1 MLTIRLTFS
10 FEDLVKILKNSMTIV
25 LKKKLGT
32 MLTCSTRQA
41 FSFKDLVDYY
51 YHIKKKT
58 WFIEGKVE
66 KIIKEKV
73 RKEWQAILYK
83 DQIIILMKYRD

>member
-1 MLTIRLTFS
+1 VQADTDTHVNKKNSMYKDNCDKKILDTMLTYSIRLIFS
-10 FEDLVKILKNSMTIV
+10 FKYLVKILRNSMTIV

-51 YHIKKKT
+51 HIKKKHD
-58 WFIEGKVE
+58 
-66 KIIKEKV
+66 
-73 RKEWQAILYK
+73 L
-83 DQIIILMKYRD
+83 